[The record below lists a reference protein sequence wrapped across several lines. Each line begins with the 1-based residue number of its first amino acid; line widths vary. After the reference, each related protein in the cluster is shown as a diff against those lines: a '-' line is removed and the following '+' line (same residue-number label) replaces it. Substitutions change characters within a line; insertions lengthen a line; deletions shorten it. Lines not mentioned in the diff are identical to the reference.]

1 MRVVVAVKP
10 TPGGGANSQ
19 ATRYIAYRDRDEER
33 EGKEPRQL
41 FSDRED
47 ALSFWKAERALT
59 EGRTPVKKELL
70 HLAVSFRAEDFEALG
85 KDETARQQ
93 SLREVVREAIPSLAD
108 SLHAKQLRWV
118 AGIHRNTNN
127 PHIHLLIHREYADRD
142 KSEIR
147 TIEQLPKDT
156 LPSRVLDEAEREQ
169 VLPGSLSLAFATALD
184 RQQEKAR
191 AVEKVPSETRP
202 LDSAARKEQVSSFDE
217 RLLEIARRNPSSAGQ
232 ALTQEI
238 ILRGVAPT
246 SDERP
251 RVTDLRAALRVPNLD
266 ESDYHSPPEH
276 ANWLGT
282 ESQELRDLYERGAT
296 VKGDTLIIPAEEYEL
311 REEQEQPFLTS
322 LSYALDKIEN
332 REQAQEFHTLAR
344 TIAGEN
350 ADARTELEV
359 FRHYYLQLRQG
370 QGEDALPRMLG
381 EMRRLAEEM
390 EKLETRESVDAVAPM
405 VSLEDRNAMRRGAG
419 SDFNFAAEREPDI
432 VPSGFNVAARKV
444 NLREEALRFPAML
457 SDETK
462 ERLVT
467 NTLPAIDRQL
477 ETGSSRNSLFKAID
491 ITLWEREAPRS
502 DDEREERI
510 HTGHFLKEYVEER
523 LKDPETRALNRS
535 QAFRVAHQQINAVR
549 SSEELSRVAETFLR
563 ENFVR
568 AKASRAINPNA
579 DRTAPTEL
587 PPLTA
592 RERNLLFYGRAP
604 EHHTPEMR
612 ELRYAWGLSRE
623 ERAARVKDLHEGRQE
638 PSPILSRMLTE
649 LDTRR
654 TLPAVRHYQATLLNE
669 KMENPGKLDLRPMYA
684 RLSPHER
691 TYLIERIEEH
701 KQLLTPNPERVM
713 TENNLNREPAASRA
727 FGAIPRESNA
737 YREYMAGMGAIER
750 ELLNTA
756 LQQRR
761 DLPVV
766 IPKGEEHQLSITE
779 ARALLPREERDR
791 IRHEA
796 RNRAWEQLVPPEALD
811 SRNAPETQQLSD
823 TIARLQEE
831 TQERARTAHQTL
843 RAFEEDKTTGKSA
856 RELEPAV
863 ARQWEE
869 LNRYATTTREELYR
883 GFETLDALRRE
894 YELNRWQEPDHVLNT
909 EAVRNGDVEAR
920 TNVISEERAFA
931 NGALAVG
938 QIVPPA
944 ERDGYEANRADL
956 RAADVGRR
964 AGYIDSAERWHFDSL
979 RDIAEPRPYQDAP
992 PAAEHQHDHGYE
1004 MER

>member
-19 ATRYIAYRDRDEER
+19 ATRYIAYRDRDQER

-41 FSDRED
+41 FSAQADF
-47 ALSFWKAERALT
+47 LSFWKAERALT

-85 KDETARQQ
+85 KDESARQK

-147 TIEQLPKDT
+147 TIEHLPKET

-184 RQQEKAR
+184 HQQEKAR
-191 AVEKVPSETRP
+191 AVEKTP
-202 LDSAARKEQVSSFDE
+202 LEIRSVTAAHKNQERELSPDE
-217 RLLEIARRNPSSAGQ
+217 RLLEIAHRNPSAAGQ
-232 ALTQEI
+232 SLTQEI
-238 ILRGVAPT
+238 ILRGTAPT
-246 SDERP
+246 DERP
-251 RVTDLRAALRVPNLD
+251 RVTDISAALRVPNLD
-266 ESDYHSPPEH
+266 ESDYHTPPEH
-276 ANWLGT
+276 ADWLGK

-359 FRHYYLQLRQG
+359 FRHYYQQLRQG
-370 QGEDALPRMLG
+370 QREEAVPRTLG
-381 EMRRLAEEM
+381 EMRMLAEEM
-390 EKLETRESVDAVAPM
+390 ANLETRESVDAVAPM
-405 VSLEDRNAMRRGAG
+405 VSLEDRQAMQRGAG
-419 SDFNFAAEREPDI
+419 SDFSSVAERESDI
-432 VPSGFNVAARKV
+432 VPSGFNVAVRKV
-444 NLREEALRFPAML
+444 NLREEALRFPAVL

-477 ETGSSRNSLFKAID
+477 ETGSSRTALFKAID
-491 ITLWEREAPRS
+491 ATLWERESPRS
-502 DDEREERI
+502 DEERAERI
-510 HTGHFLKEYVEER
+510 YTGRFLKEYVEER

-535 QAFRVAHQQINAVR
+535 RAFRVAHQQINATR
-549 SSEELSRVAETFLR
+549 TPEELSHVAETFLR
-563 ENFVR
+563 ENFAR
-568 AKASRAINPNA
+568 TKESRAINPTA
-579 DRTAPTEL
+579 DRASPTEL

-612 ELRYAWGLSRE
+612 ELRFAWGLSRE
-623 ERAARVKDLHEGRQE
+623 QRAARVQALHDGRQE
-638 PSPILSRMLTE
+638 PSPILAQMLGE

-654 TLPAVRHYQATLLNE
+654 TLPAVRHYQATLLNDR
-669 KMENPGKLDLRPMYA
+669 MENPGKLDLRPMYV
-684 RLSPHER
+684 RLPPDER
-691 TYLIERIEEH
+691 TYLVERIEER
-701 KQLLTPNPERVM
+701 KQLLIPNSERVM
-713 TENNLNREPAASRA
+713 TENNLTREPAASRA
-727 FGAIPRESNA
+727 FGAVPRESSA
-737 YREYMAGMGAIER
+737 YREYMASMGAIER

-791 IRHEA
+791 IRNEA
-796 RNRAWEQLVPPEALD
+796 RNRAWEQLVPSEAFD
-811 SRNAPETQQLSD
+811 SRTAPETQQLSD
-823 TIARLQEE
+823 TITRLQEE

-843 RAFEEDKTTGKSA
+843 QAFEAEKTAGKSA
-856 RELEPAV
+856 RDLEPAI

-894 YELNRWQEPDHVLNT
+894 YELARWQEPDHALHT
-909 EAVRNGDVEAR
+909 DAARNVDVEAR
-920 TNVISEERAFA
+920 TNLSEERTFA

-944 ERDGYEANRADL
+944 ERDGLEANRADL

-979 RDIAEPRPYQDAP
+979 RDVAEPRPYQDAP

-1004 MER
+1004 LER

>member
-41 FSDRED
+41 FSARED

-70 HLAVSFRAEDFEALG
+70 HLAVSFRAEDFEAPG
-85 KDETARQQ
+85 KDETARQK
-93 SLREVVREAIPSLAD
+93 SLREVVREAIPSLEA
-108 SLHAKQLRWV
+108 SLNARPLRWV
-118 AGIHRNTNN
+118 AGIHRNTDN
-127 PHIHLLIHREYADRD
+127 PHIHLLIHREYTDRD

-147 TIEQLPKDT
+147 TVEHLPKDA

-169 VLPGSLSLAFATALD
+169 VLPGSLSLAFAAALD

-191 AVEKVPSETRP
+191 AVEKAPSETRP
-202 LDSAARKEQVSSFDE
+202 LDSAARKEQVSSSDE
-217 RLLEIARRNPSSAGQ
+217 RLLEIAHRNPSSAGQ
-232 ALTQEI
+232 ALMQEI

-246 SDERP
+246 DERP
-251 RVTDLRAALRVPNLD
+251 RVTEIRATLRVPNLD
-266 ESDYHSPPEH
+266 ESDYRTPPEH
-276 ANWLGT
+276 ADWLGK

-322 LSYALDKIEN
+322 LPYALDKIAD

-359 FRHYYLQLRQG
+359 FRHYYQQLRQG
-370 QGEDALPRMLG
+370 QREEALPRTLG
-381 EMRRLAEEM
+381 EMRLLAGEM
-390 EKLETRESVDAVAPM
+390 AKLETRESVDTIAPM
-405 VSLEDRNAMRRGAG
+405 VSLDDRNATRRGTG
-419 SDFNFAAEREPDI
+419 SDFGTVAEREPEI

-444 NLREEALRFPAML
+444 NLREEALRFPAVL

-491 ITLWEREAPRS
+491 TTLWEREAPHS
-502 DDEREERI
+502 EDEREERV
-510 HTGHFLKEYVEER
+510 HTGRFLKDYVEER

-535 QAFRVAHQQINAVR
+535 QAFRVAHQQINATR
-549 SSEELSRVAETFLR
+549 TPEELSHVAETFLR
-563 ENFVR
+563 ENFAR
-568 AKASRAINPNA
+568 TKESRALNTDAN
-579 DRTAPTEL
+579 RTSPTEL

-604 EHHTPEMR
+604 EHHTSEMR

-623 ERAARVKDLHEGRQE
+623 ERAARVQALHAGKQE
-638 PSPILSRMLTE
+638 PSPILAQMLTE
-649 LDTRR
+649 LHTRR
-654 TLPAVRHYQATLLNE
+654 TLPALRHYQAALLNE
-669 KMENPGKLDLRPMYA
+669 KMEKPGKLDLRPMYA
-684 RLSPHER
+684 RLPPHER
-691 TYLIERIEEH
+691 TYLIERIDER

-713 TENNLNREPAASRA
+713 TEPNLTRESAASRA
-727 FGAIPRESNA
+727 FGAVPRESSA

-779 ARALLPREERDR
+779 ARALLPREERGR
-791 IRHEA
+791 IRNEA
-796 RNRAWEQLVPPEALD
+796 RNRAWEQLVPPEAFD
-811 SRNAPETQQLSD
+811 SRATPETQQLSD

-843 RAFEEDKTTGKSA
+843 RAFEEDKTEGKSA
-856 RELEPAV
+856 RDLEPAI

-894 YELNRWQEPDHVLNT
+894 YELNRWQEPGHAVQTNT
-909 EAVRNGDVEAR
+909 ARNVDVEAR
-920 TNVISEERAFA
+920 TNLISEERVFA

-938 QIVPPA
+938 EIVSPT
-944 ERDGYEANRADL
+944 ERDGYEASRADL

-979 RDIAEPRPYQDAP
+979 RDVAEPRPYQDAP
-992 PAAEHQHDHGYE
+992 PAAERQHDQGYE
-1004 MER
+1004 LER